1 MRRRE
6 FIRLLGGAAATA
18 LPFAARAQQTAI
30 PVIGFIR
37 DGSADGN
44 ARNVAGFRRGL
55 SETGYTEGQNVSIE
69 YHWLEGQYDRLPGLL
84 TDLIRRQVSVI
95 ATPGNIPTRAAKEA
109 TASIP
114 IVFGVGEDPVE
125 LGVVRSLARPGG
137 NATGIN
143 FLVGEVTAKRLRLLH
158 DMVPVAVRIAV
169 LLNPG
174 NVVVSDSTLREVQ
187 NAAPAM
193 GLQIQPVRATTTQE
207 IDAAFDTM
215 RRERADAL
223 FVAADGLF
231 ASRRVQLATL
241 PARDRI
247 PAIYGI
253 REIAEAGGLMSYGTN
268 LAEMFRQLGIYSGNI
283 LKGAKPADMPVLQS
297 TKFEFVINATTAKA
311 LGLTIPAGVVSI
323 ADDVIE

>member
-6 FIRLLGGAAATA
+6 FITLLCGAVATW
-18 LPFAARAQQTAI
+18 PPVVHAQQPAM
-30 PVIGFIR
+30 PVIAFIR

-44 ARNVAGFRRGL
+44 ARNVTGFRKGL
-55 SETGYTEGQNVSIE
+55 TEAGYTEGQNVSIE
-69 YHWLEGQYDRLPGLL
+69 YYWLEGKYDRLPGLL
-84 TDLIRRQVSVI
+84 ADLIRRQVSVI
-95 ATPGNIPTRAAKEA
+95 ATPGNIPTRAAKKA

-114 IVFGVGEDPVE
+114 IVFGVGEDPVD
-125 LGVVRSLARPGG
+125 LGIVASLAKPGG

-158 DMVPVAVRIAV
+158 DMVPAAVRIAV

-174 NVVVSDSTLREVQ
+174 NTVVTDGTLREVQ
-187 NAAPAM
+187 KAAPAM
-193 GLQIQPVRATTTQE
+193 GLQIQPVKATTTPE
-207 IDAAFDTM
+207 IDVAFDTM
-215 RRERADAL
+215 RREHADAL

-231 ASRRVQLATL
+231 ASRRVQLAIL
-241 PARDRI
+241 AARDRI

-253 REIAEAGGLMSYGTN
+253 REMAEAGGLMSYGTN
-268 LAEMFRQLGIYSGNI
+268 LSEMFRQLGVYSGNV

-311 LGLTIPAGVVSI
+311 LGITIPAGVISI
-323 ADDVIE
+323 ADEVIE